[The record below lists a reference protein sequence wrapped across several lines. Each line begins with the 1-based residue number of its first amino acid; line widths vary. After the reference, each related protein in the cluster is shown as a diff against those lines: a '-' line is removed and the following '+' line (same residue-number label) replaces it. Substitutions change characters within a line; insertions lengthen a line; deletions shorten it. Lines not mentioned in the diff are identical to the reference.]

1 MEIKL
6 DLHTHTS
13 FSPHAYSTLMEN
25 ITVAAEKGL
34 EAIAMTNHG
43 PSTKDFSHEWHFA
56 NYVAIP
62 REVKGVVV
70 FKGVE
75 ATYTDIDGNLDMSD
89 EQLKKMDVVIASG
102 HSAFVCDETNYVE
115 TLLNVM
121 KNPYVDI
128 LGHIA
133 RTKFTLTD
141 EEYGIIA
148 KAAKENSKL
157 VELNSS
163 CFAKKKDVFYKN
175 SKKLMLACKEWRT
188 PIAVN
193 TDAHFCTFVG
203 EFGEPL
209 KLLDEI
215 GFEEHLVINTSLK
228 KFMGYICKKK
238 NIDI

>member
-25 ITVAAEKGL
+25 IAAASEKGL
-34 EAIAMTNHG
+34 QAIAMTNHG
-43 PSTKDFSHEWHFA
+43 PSTEDFSHEWHFV
-56 NYVAIP
+56 NFNAIP
-62 REVKGVVV
+62 RKVKDVLV

-75 ATYTDIDGNLDMSD
+75 ATYTDIEGNLDMSNNM
-89 EQLKKMDVVIASG
+89 LKKMDIVIASC
-102 HSAFVCDETNYVE
+102 HSAFVCDKTNYVE

-133 RTKFTLTD
+133 RRNFTLSG
-141 EEYGIIA
+141 EECDILA
-148 KAAKENSKL
+148 KAAKENYKL

-163 CFAKKKDVFYKN
+163 CFERNKESVHENCKN
-175 SKKLMLACKEWRT
+175 LMIACKNNKT
-188 PIAVN
+188 PIVVN
-193 TDAHFCTFVG
+193 SDAHFCTFVG
-203 EFGEPL
+203 EFNKPL
-209 KLLDEI
+209 KLLEEISFDENLI
-215 GFEEHLVINTSLK
+215 MNTSLE
-228 KFMGYICKKK
+228 KFMNYIGKKK